1 MKKNLSQIAQ
11 IARIKILVMVL
22 AICATTLYAQ
32 KQTPPPGKQ
41 PKNFT
46 LPEKKQGSLPNGLKT
61 TMVQYGAVPKVTVQ
75 LIMKSGN
82 VHEGAD
88 QIWLAD
94 LVGDLLK
101 EGGTTTMDFKTISK
115 KVAGMGGDIN
125 VGVGLDQTFIT
136 GSVLSEFAPELIR
149 IMADMIMNPKFPE
162 SEIGRLKDDLKR
174 NLAVQKEVPQQKA
187 QEKFMGTIYAGQ
199 AYGRWFPTEA
209 MIDSYNVQ
217 MVKDFYDK
225 NYGAK
230 RTVMYV
236 AGKFDEAVATKAIE
250 DAFKGFR
257 EGPDVS
263 YPAVKQVSTNQ
274 VSIIDRPNAPQT
286 TVIIGLPTLTPK
298 SEDVVA
304 LQVTNAILGG
314 SFSSRITTNLRED
327 KGFTYSPFS
336 TIRNDKGVS
345 IWYEQADVTS
355 ANTGESLQEIAKEI
369 NKLQKETPSET
380 ELNGIKNYM
389 AGIFVLQNSS
399 PGGIIGQLNFIDLH
413 ELNESYLTNRVKNIL
428 AVTPDQVSKMTK
440 EHFKYEDM
448 TVVLVGDKKLLN
460 KQMKAHED
468 AKKLK

>member
-1 MKKNLSQIAQ
+1 MKRHFLHITQVNAIVIAF
-11 IARIKILVMVL
+11 LL
-22 AICATTLYAQ
+22 CTTVTYAQ
-32 KQTPPPGKQ
+32 KQTPPPGKA

-46 LPEKKQGSLPNGLKT
+46 LPGKKEGSLSNGLKT
-61 TMVQYGAVPKVTVQ
+61 SMVQYGAVPKVTVQ

-82 VHEGAD
+82 VHEGPD
-88 QIWLAD
+88 QVWLAD
-94 LVGDLLK
+94 LTGDLLK

-136 GSVLSEFAPELIR
+136 GSVLSEFAPELIK

-187 QEKFMGTIYAGQ
+187 QEKFMATIYGNQ
-199 AYGRWFPTEA
+199 SYGRWFPTEK
-209 MIDSYNVQ
+209 MIDSYNTQ
-217 MVKDFYDK
+217 MVKDFYNK

-230 RTVMYV
+230 RTVIYV
-236 AGKFDEAVATKAIE
+236 AGKFDEGVATKAIE
-250 DAFKGFR
+250 DAFKSFT
-257 EGPDVS
+257 EGPEVS
-263 YPAVKQVSTNQ
+263 YPAATQAKTNQ

-298 SEDVVA
+298 SEDAVA
-304 LQVTNAILGG
+304 LQVTNSILGG

-336 TIRNDKGVS
+336 TVRNDKGVS
-345 IWYEQADVTS
+345 LWYEQADVTS
-355 ANTGESLQEIAKEI
+355 ANTGESLREIAKEI
-369 NKLQKETPSET
+369 NRLQKEAPSET

-413 ELNESYLTNRVKNIL
+413 ELNEAYLTNRVKNIL
-428 AVTPDQVSKMTK
+428 AVTPDQVSKMAK

-448 TVVLVGDKKLLN
+448 TVVLVGDKKLLD
-460 KQMKAHED
+460 KQMKAHEE

>member
-1 MKKNLSQIAQ
+1 MKKYLTQIAQ
-11 IARIKILVMVL
+11 INALLILL
-22 AICATTLYAQ
+22 ILCAPAYAQ
-32 KQTPPPGKQ
+32 KQTPPPGGK
-41 PKNFT
+41 PKDFK
-46 LPEKKQGSLPNGLKT
+46 LPEKKQGQLPNGLKT
-61 TMVQYGAVPKVTVQ
+61 TMVQFGAVPKVTVQ
-75 LIMKSGN
+75 VIIKTGN
-82 VHEGAD
+82 VHEGPE
-88 QIWLAD
+88 QVWLAD
-94 LVGDLLK
+94 LTGDLLK

-115 KVAGMGGDIN
+115 KVAGMGGDIFVN
-125 VGVGLDQTFIT
+125 VGLDQTYIS
-136 GSVLSEFAPELIR
+136 GSVLSEFTPDLIK
-149 IMADMIMNPKFPE
+149 IIADMVINPKFPE
-162 SEIGRLKDDLKR
+162 SEIARLKDDLKR
-174 NLAVQKEVPQQKA
+174 TLSVQKEIPQSKA

-199 AYGRWFPTEA
+199 SYGRYFPTEK
-209 MIDSYNVQ
+209 MIDSYTVD
-217 MVKDFYDK
+217 MVKGFYDA
-225 NYGAK
+225 NFGAK
-230 RTVMYV
+230 RTVVYV

-250 DAFKGFR
+250 DAFKGFKT
-257 EGPDVS
+257 GPEVS
-263 YPAVKQVSTNQ
+263 YPQVNQVKTNQ

-298 SEDVVA
+298 NPDVVA

-327 KGFTYSPFS
+327 KGFTYSPSS

-369 NKLQKETPSET
+369 NKLQKEAPSET

-399 PGGIIGQLNFIDLH
+399 PGGIIGQLNFLDLH
-413 ELNESYLTNRVKNIL
+413 ELDDSYLTNRVNNIL
-428 AVTPDQVSKMTK
+428 AVTPDQVSKMAK

>member
-1 MKKNLSQIAQ
+1 MKNIV
-11 IARIKILVMVL
+11 RIFVALTFCV
-22 AICATTLYAQ
+22 ATVYAQ
-32 KQTPPPGKQ
+32 KQTPPAGGK
-41 PKNFT
+41 PKDFKI
-46 LPEKKQGSLPNGLKT
+46 PEKKQGQLPNGLKT
-61 TMVQYGAVPKVTVQ
+61 TMVQFGAVPKVTVQ
-75 LIMKSGN
+75 VIVKTGN
-82 VHEGAD
+82 VHEGPD
-88 QIWLAD
+88 QVWLAD
-94 LVGDLLK
+94 LTGDLLK

-115 KVAGMGGDIN
+115 KVAGMGGDIFVN
-125 VGVGLDQTFIT
+125 VGLDQTFIS
-136 GSVLSEFAPELIR
+136 GSVLSEFTPDLIK
-149 IMADMIMNPKFPE
+149 IMSDMIINPKFPE

-174 NLAVQKEVPQQKA
+174 NLSVQKEVPQQKA

-199 AYGRWFPTEA
+199 PYGRWFPTEK
-209 MIDSYNVQ
+209 MIDSYNVD
-217 MVKDFYDK
+217 MVKDFYAT
-225 NYGAK
+225 NFGAK
-230 RTVMYV
+230 RTVVYV

-250 DAFKGFR
+250 DAFKAFK
-257 EGPDVS
+257 EGPEIS
-263 YPAVKQVSTNQ
+263 YPQVNQMKTNQ

-298 SEDVVA
+298 SDDVVA

-336 TIRNDKGVS
+336 TIRNDRGVS

-369 NKLQKETPSET
+369 NKLQKEAPSET
-380 ELNGIKNYM
+380 ELNGVKNYM

-399 PGGIIGQLNFIDLH
+399 PGGIIGQLNFIDQH
-413 ELNESYLTNRVKNIL
+413 ELSDTYLTNRVNNIL
-428 AVTPDQVSKMTK
+428 AVTPDQVSKMAK

-460 KQMKAHED
+460 KQMKAHEE

>member
-1 MKKNLSQIAQ
+1 MKNFSRITR

-22 AICATTLYAQ
+22 SLCAPALYAQ

-82 VHEGAD
+82 VHEAAD
-88 QIWLAD
+88 QVWLAD

-136 GSVLSEFAPELIR
+136 GSVLSEFAPDLIK

-187 QEKFMGTIYAGQ
+187 QEKFMGTIYPNA

-217 MVKDFYDK
+217 MVKDFYEK

-230 RTVMYV
+230 RTVIYV
-236 AGKFDEAVATKAIE
+236 AGKFDEALATKAID

-263 YPAVKQVSTNQ
+263 YPAVNQVSTNK
-274 VSIIDRPNAPQT
+274 VAIVDRPNAPQT

-304 LQVTNAILGG
+304 LQGTNAILGG
-314 SFSSRITTNLRED
+314 SLSYRITTNVRED

-336 TIRNDKGVS
+336 PSRNDKVVS

-355 ANTGESLQEIAKEI
+355 ANTGESLQ
-369 NKLQKETPSET
+369 
-380 ELNGIKNYM
+380 
-389 AGIFVLQNSS
+389 
-399 PGGIIGQLNFIDLH
+399 
-413 ELNESYLTNRVKNIL
+413 
-428 AVTPDQVSKMTK
+428 
-440 EHFKYEDM
+440 
-448 TVVLVGDKKLLN
+448 
-460 KQMKAHED
+460 
-468 AKKLK
+468 